1 MSSTPNQNIQ
11 WLNALVELV
20 EELKADHKGFKGLVA
35 KRFQVLSAKVQ
46 LLQTNNKHLKH
57 ENQDLK
63 KQINVLTDILGVQYV
78 DNKNAGKDSDD
89 RTVLEGSS
97 DLPEGVSQIPNNS
110 AMSTDQ
116 AQKSLDAVLSKPVR
130 VIEKRLT
137 H

>member
-1 MSSTPNQNIQ
+1 MSSTPNQR
-11 WLNALVELV
+11 LNALVELV
-20 EELKADHKGFKGLVA
+20 KELKADHKGFKGLAA
-35 KRFQVLSAKVQ
+35 KQFQVLSAKVQ

-63 KQINVLTDILGVQYV
+63 KQINYV

-97 DLPEGVSQIPNNS
+97 DLPEAVSQIPNNG
-110 AMSTDQ
+110 AMSADQ
-116 AQKSLDAVLSKPVR
+116 AQKSLDAVSSKPVR
-130 VIEKRLT
+130 VNVEIEKRLT